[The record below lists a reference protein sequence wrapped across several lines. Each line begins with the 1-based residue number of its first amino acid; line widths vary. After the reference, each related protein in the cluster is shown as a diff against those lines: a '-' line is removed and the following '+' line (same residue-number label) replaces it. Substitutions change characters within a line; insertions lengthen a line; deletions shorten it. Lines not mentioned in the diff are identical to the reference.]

1 MNNLKSN
8 REKFNPLFI
17 IIFFSLINIINT
29 TSVEIGEAI
38 VPNQCSS
45 LGMNNPLRLIDCSIF
60 KLDKG
65 MCCLLT
71 ITKKVPKINEDNVK
85 YFKEVY
91 YTSCIILEKINA
103 QIINSTTLQYKSYGD
118 DVLIECSQF
127 FLNSFIYLFYFLL
140 FLII

>member
-1 MNNLKSN
+1 
-8 REKFNPLFI
+8 
-17 IIFFSLINIINT
+17 
-29 TSVEIGEAI
+29 
-38 VPNQCSS
+38 
-45 LGMNNPLRLIDCSIF
+45 MNNPLRLIDCSIF

-85 YFKEVY
+85 YFEEVY

-103 QIINSTTLQYKSYGD
+103 QIINSTTLQYKSKSYGD